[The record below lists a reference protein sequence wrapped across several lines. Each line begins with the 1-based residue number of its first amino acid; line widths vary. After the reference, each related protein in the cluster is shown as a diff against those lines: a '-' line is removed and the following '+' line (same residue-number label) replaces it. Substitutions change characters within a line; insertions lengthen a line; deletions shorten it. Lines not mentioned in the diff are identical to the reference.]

1 MLKSFDHYPLK
12 VLHLESTD
20 ICQAS
25 CPLCLRE
32 TDMFFDKNARN
43 SLTVNDI
50 KSLIDESIIKNLNK
64 MFMCGTYG
72 DPAANKLSIEI
83 YEYFRHVNP
92 EITLGM
98 NTNGALQ
105 NTVWWQQLGHIMNR
119 PQDYVVFSIDGLED
133 TNYIY
138 RRGVNWKKL
147 TENAEAYISTG
158 ASAHWD
164 MLIYEH
170 NEHQIDACRQLA
182 KDMGFTWFRA
192 KVSKRKHNISWLK
205 PPKSYTSVAEIKT
218 DQIKCSSTQEQ
229 SIYISADKRLF
240 PCCWLANDAQYP
252 LAKYAEIAST
262 WGTNTCVPK
271 CKKNCGIV
279 EYQTNNFENQFRI
292 EEQLR

>member
-32 TDMFFDKNARN
+32 TDMSFDKNARN
-43 SLTVNDI
+43 ILTVDDI
-50 KSLIDESIIKNLNK
+50 KSLIDTNIIKNLDK

-72 DPAANKLSIEI
+72 DPAANKHSIEI
-83 YEYFRHVNP
+83 YEYFRSINP
-92 EITLGM
+92 DIVLGM
-98 NTNGALQ
+98 NTNGAIQ
-105 NTVWWQQLGHIMNR
+105 NTNWWHQLGQVMCK

-133 TNYIY
+133 TNHVY
-138 RRGVNWKKL
+138 RRGVNWQKL
-147 TENAEAYISTG
+147 IENAESYISTG

-170 NEHQIDACRQLA
+170 NEHQVDMCKQLA
-182 KDMGFTWFRA
+182 KDMGFSWFRA
-192 KVSKRKHNISWLK
+192 KVSKRKHNIEWLQ
-205 PPKSYTSVAEIKT
+205 PPKSYKLDNAVKT
-218 DQIKCSSTQEQ
+218 NQIKCSSTQEQ

-240 PCCWLANDAQYP
+240 PCCWLANDNEYP
-252 LAKYAEIAST
+252 LTKYAEIAST
-262 WGTNTCVPK
+262 WNTDSCVPK